1 MAISQKVKK
10 EYLALVA
17 ELNKHNDLYHNQDS
31 PEISDQEYDQL
42 FKKLL
47 VLESEFPNIKVIN
60 SPSERVGSE
69 PVSGLRPFNHR
80 IPMLSLDNAFDDQ
93 DIEDFEKRFLNKL
106 KRREA
111 FSYSC
116 EPKIDGIAICL
127 VYQNGILTRA
137 GTRGDGNIGEE
148 VTHNVKTMK
157 EIPMQLKKSKNFAY
171 PKEIEIRGE
180 IYVEKKDF
188 SNLND
193 KFKEEGQKVF
203 ANPRNFAAGSMR
215 QLNPKVASA
224 RPLKVFCH
232 SLGYLDGNTL
242 FDSQSSVIRAF
253 QEWGLPTCPEISLAS
268 TLEETKKAFSKIA
281 KQREKLAYEIDGV
294 VIKINEIAL
303 QQELGFSS
311 RAPRWAIAR
320 KFEAEQA
327 ETKINSISFQ
337 MGRTGALTP
346 VANLQPVKVGG
357 VTISNATLHNM
368 DEVERLDVREQ
379 DLSLIHI

>member
-47 VLESEFPNIKVIN
+47 VLESEFPDMKVVN

-80 IPMLSLDNAFDDQ
+80 IPMLSLDNAFDDE

-106 KRREA
+106 KRKET

-157 EIPMQLKKSKNFAY
+157 EIPLQLKKSKNFAY

-180 IYVEKKDF
+180 I
-188 SNLND
+188 
-193 KFKEEGQKVF
+193 
-203 ANPRNFAAGSMR
+203 
-215 QLNPKVASA
+215 
-224 RPLKVFCH
+224 
-232 SLGYLDGNTL
+232 
-242 FDSQSSVIRAF
+242 
-253 QEWGLPTCPEISLAS
+253 
-268 TLEETKKAFSKIA
+268 
-281 KQREKLAYEIDGV
+281 
-294 VIKINEIAL
+294 
-303 QQELGFSS
+303 
-311 RAPRWAIAR
+311 
-320 KFEAEQA
+320 
-327 ETKINSISFQ
+327 
-337 MGRTGALTP
+337 
-346 VANLQPVKVGG
+346 
-357 VTISNATLHNM
+357 
-368 DEVERLDVREQ
+368 
-379 DLSLIHI
+379 

>member
-47 VLESEFPNIKVIN
+47 VLESEFPNIKAIN

-106 KRREA
+106 KRKEA

-232 SLGYLDGNTL
+232 SLGYLDENNL

-253 QEWGLPTCPEISLAS
+253 QEWGCLLYTSPSP
-268 TLEETKKAFSKIA
+268 
-281 KQREKLAYEIDGV
+281 RDG
-294 VIKINEIAL
+294 L
-303 QQELGFSS
+303 LSRMPSS
-311 RAPRWAIAR
+311 A
-320 KFEAEQA
+320 
-327 ETKINSISFQ
+327 
-337 MGRTGALTP
+337 
-346 VANLQPVKVGG
+346 
-357 VTISNATLHNM
+357 
-368 DEVERLDVREQ
+368 
-379 DLSLIHI
+379 